1 MREPPGRVARGAD
14 TPFVAVDVVTQ
25 RPGSEQLAQVHA
37 GVELP
42 HLRFVAVEHLRL
54 AAFGEQT
61 ALLADAP
68 LGGLT
73 PAWMRDLRVD
83 VGIEAVFLRRGH
95 VPGGARLLV
104 GEADLHQRLAAL
116 EAVLPGHHQAQ
127 RRAILVGQHLAV
139 HAEGQQG
146 QRVHGLVDAQALD
159 IGPVER
165 AAAQA
170 RHLGL
175 VGQGHELDEP
185 GLAGG
190 LDAFDEFGQ
199 GVADPGDHHGP
210 ALDAAQA
217 VDALLQ
223 GAELEQA
230 VDVEDARL
238 ADLALDADRPGPGL
252 QGVGRAHRV
261 ALVGAELVVVV
272 VAAGVL
278 VAGGLVHHQ
287 GTGHGTLEAGQ
298 LGQFAGGLGLG
309 QGLAAGPARQGRA
322 GGTTGHQA
330 QPVAPV
336 FVQRLRR
343 DFGGRD
349 RGYGPCHGSFQQMG
363 ASLPELFGRAGC
375 RKLTRS
381 CRFASSAGFCHKVP

>member
-146 QRVHGLVDAQALD
+146 QRVHGLVHAQAFHVR
-159 IGPVER
+159 PVEHIGV
-165 AAAQA
+165 QA
-170 RHLGL
+170 GHLL
-175 VGQGHELDEP
+175 VVGQGHELHVP
-185 GLAGG
+185 GTTLRLHL
-190 LDAFDEFGQ
+190 LDQLGQRIAHPGNHHRPAFDT
-199 GVADPGDHHGP
+199 AKT
-210 ALDAAQA
+210 
-217 VDALLQ
+217 VDALLHRT
-223 GAELEQA
+223 ELEQRIQ
-230 VDVEDARL
+230 VEVARL
-238 ADLALDADRPGPGL
+238 VHQAFDCDGPGPRLERLGC
-252 QGVGRAHRV
+252 GDRVG
-261 ALVGAELVVVV
+261 LVGAELVVVV
-272 VAAGVL
+272 VAAGIAVRRGL
-278 VAGGLVHHQ
+278 FHRGGARHAGR
-287 GTGHGTLEAGQ
+287 A
-298 LGQFAGGLGLG
+298 
-309 QGLAAGPARQGRA
+309 ARQG
-322 GGTTGHQA
+322 
-330 QPVAPV
+330 
-336 FVQRLRR
+336 
-343 DFGGRD
+343 
-349 RGYGPCHGSFQQMG
+349 C
-363 ASLPELFGRAGC
+363 ELARPGRAG
-375 RKLTRS
+375 L
-381 CRFASSAGFCHKVP
+381 A